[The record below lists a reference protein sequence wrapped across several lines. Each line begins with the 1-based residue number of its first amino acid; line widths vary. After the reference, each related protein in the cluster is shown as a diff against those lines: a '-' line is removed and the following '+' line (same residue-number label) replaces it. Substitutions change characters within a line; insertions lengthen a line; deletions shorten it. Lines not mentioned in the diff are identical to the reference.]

1 MAKLPNKEFRAMV
14 PLLRE
19 EGFYEHE
26 EPRKIYWP
34 EYSDAQIKDAKETLE
49 FIRDK
54 VDECGYLKVSGK
66 AGRKLTDARII
77 LHNRRKLAYFNRLP
91 TVV

>member
-1 MAKLPNKEFRAMV
+1 MV

-54 VDECGYLKVSGK
+54 VDECVYLKFWQRQFLC
-66 AGRKLTDARII
+66 ANFLI
-77 LHNRRKLAYFNRLP
+77 LPREKQKDGWI
-91 TVV
+91 